1 MTREDRNRIKM
12 IDTFTKDPVNY
23 KYLNKVLKWQSIPKL
38 KKFLILADDRAID
51 KNTLI
56 NENKYPYFSL
66 TLKEL
71 IRKFGGSYGAWSRN
85 INLFA
90 TLGFIGKKN
99 PYELNKENP
108 LLFQHNLQGKLNLS
122 RSMGIN
128 ISNIKD
134 QNFYYLPIYTDETL
148 QIAERRAEIMYKN
161 GFSTKSFSKIF
172 LQRIFGLDFAN
183 TIFFNDIEESEFTL
197 EVYNQI
203 QEILLRKLEKKHF
216 TYKEEIINEVDI
228 DPLIYRHYECS
239 YKAKFNT
246 VQAVAEFE
254 FGRSIQIICNEFDIG
269 YAISD
274 KYMKAIFG
282 LKKNKKILF
291 DKNYFQEKKN
301 TLILEGKKKNE

>member
-1 MTREDRNRIKM
+1 MTRENRNRIKM

-148 QIAERRAEIMYKN
+148 QIAEQRAEIMYKN

-301 TLILEGKKKNE
+301 TLILEGKNKNE

>member
-1 MTREDRNRIKM
+1 MTRENRNRMKM

-23 KYLNKVLKWQSIPKL
+23 KYLNKVIKWQSIPKL
-38 KKFLILADDRAID
+38 KNFLILADNRAID
-51 KNTLI
+51 RKTLI
-56 NENKYPYFSL
+56 NEIKYPYFSL
-66 TLKEL
+66 TIKEL
-71 IRKFGGSYGAWSRN
+71 IRKYGGSYGTWNRN

-99 PYELNKENP
+99 PYKLNKENP

-148 QIAERRAEIMYKN
+148 QIAEKRAEIMYKN

-183 TIFFNDIEESEFTL
+183 TIFFNTIEESDYTL

-203 QEILLRKLEKKHF
+203 QKILLRKLKEKHF

-228 DPLIYRHYECS
+228 DPLIYKHYESS
-239 YKAKFNT
+239 YRAKFNT
-246 VQAVAEFE
+246 IQAVAEFE

-269 YAISD
+269 YAISN

-282 LKKNKKILF
+282 LKSNKKILF

-301 TLILEGKKKNE
+301 TLILEGKNKNE

>member
-1 MTREDRNRIKM
+1 MTRENRNRIKM

-66 TLKEL
+66 ILKEL

-148 QIAERRAEIMYKN
+148 QIAEQRAEIMYKS

-183 TIFFNDIEESEFTL
+183 TIFFNNIEESDFTL

-203 QEILLRKLEKKHF
+203 QKILLRKLKEKHF
-216 TYKEEIINEVDI
+216 AYKEEIINEVDI
-228 DPLIYRHYECS
+228 DPLIYRHYES
-239 YKAKFNT
+239 LYKAKFNT

-269 YAISD
+269 YAISN
-274 KYMKAIFG
+274 KYMKVIFG
-282 LKKNKKILF
+282 LKSNKKILF

-301 TLILEGKKKNE
+301 TLILEGKNKNE

>member
-1 MTREDRNRIKM
+1 MTRENRNRIKM

-183 TIFFNDIEESEFTL
+183 TIFFNDI
-197 EVYNQI
+197 
-203 QEILLRKLEKKHF
+203 
-216 TYKEEIINEVDI
+216 
-228 DPLIYRHYECS
+228 
-239 YKAKFNT
+239 
-246 VQAVAEFE
+246 
-254 FGRSIQIICNEFDIG
+254 
-269 YAISD
+269 
-274 KYMKAIFG
+274 
-282 LKKNKKILF
+282 
-291 DKNYFQEKKN
+291 
-301 TLILEGKKKNE
+301 

>member
-1 MTREDRNRIKM
+1 MTRENRNRIKM

-301 TLILEGKKKNE
+301 TLILERKKKNE

>member
-1 MTREDRNRIKM
+1 M
-12 IDTFTKDPVNY
+12 
-23 KYLNKVLKWQSIPKL
+23 
-38 KKFLILADDRAID
+38 
-51 KNTLI
+51 
-56 NENKYPYFSL
+56 
-66 TLKEL
+66 
-71 IRKFGGSYGAWSRN
+71 
-85 INLFA
+85 FA

>member
-1 MTREDRNRIKM
+1 MTRENRNRIKM

-254 FGRSIQIICNEFDIG
+254 FGRSIQIIRNEFDIG

>member
-1 MTREDRNRIKM
+1 MTRENRNRIKM
-12 IDTFTKDPVNY
+12 IDIFTKDPVNY

-134 QNFYYLPIYTDETL
+134 QNFYYLPIYTDGTL
-148 QIAERRAEIMYKN
+148 QIAEQRAKIMYKN

-183 TIFFNDIEESEFTL
+183 TIFFNNIEESDFTL

-203 QEILLRKLEKKHF
+203 QKILLRKLKEKHF
-216 TYKEEIINEVDI
+216 AYKEEIINEVDI
-228 DPLIYRHYECS
+228 DPLIYRHYESS

-269 YAISD
+269 YAISN

-282 LKKNKKILF
+282 LKSNKKILF

-301 TLILEGKKKNE
+301 TLILEGKNKNE

>member
-1 MTREDRNRIKM
+1 MTRENRNRIKM

-282 LKKNKKILF
+282 LKKIKKYYLTKIISKKRKIL
-291 DKNYFQEKKN
+291 
-301 TLILEGKKKNE
+301 